1 MATPTI
7 PTWLALADGGPVA
20 GMAGVVGARS
30 IQSTTD
36 PVAFAELL
44 RTMRPRVAIV
54 MTPPGGP
61 ADLDVALDERRRRPQ
76 MRVVVISPSS
86 AIAERLDALR
96 AGVDEAHAD
105 TIDPTELGA
114 RLALL
119 EERSRPRAATVLT
132 VTDDTELDLAA
143 HEVRRAGSLVH
154 LRPKEFQL
162 LSVLAAHPGRAYTRR
177 QLLDR
182 VWGPAHDG
190 DPRTVD
196 VHIRWLR
203 SKIEP
208 VPEAPVH
215 LVTVRGVGYRLDPD
229 GRYDGRARVEADI

>member
-1 MATPTI
+1 MASPSF
-7 PTWLALADGGPVA
+7 PTWLALADSGPVA
-20 GMAGVVGARS
+20 DLTSIVGART
-30 IQSTTD
+30 IQSTRD
-36 PVAFAELL
+36 PMVFADLL
-44 RTMRPRVAIV
+44 RSVRPRVAIV
-54 MTPPGGP
+54 VTPPAGP
-61 ADLDVALDERRRRPQ
+61 ADLELALEERRRRTSL
-76 MRVVVISPSS
+76 RVVTISPRA
-86 AIAERLDALR
+86 AIASRLDALR
-96 AGVDEAHAD
+96 AGADEALAD

-114 RLALL
+114 RIALL
-119 EERSRPRAATVLT
+119 EQRSRPRPATLLT

-162 LSVLAAHPGRAYTRR
+162 LTVLASHPGRAYTRR

-182 VWGPAHDG
+182 VWGTSHDG

-208 VPEAPVH
+208 RPEAPAH

-229 GRYDGRARVEADI
+229 GR